1 MSSNCPTHV
10 SLPPESILKAVI
22 SVSQMARMVNL
33 SRSRF
38 YSLIEEGIFPRPIY
52 LIRTRRPVFNAEM
65 QAACLAVRQRGIG
78 FETGEPILFYEPRG
92 NSKRPP
98 SISLAR
104 KKKPKAKDKTLIPP
118 EIARLIDGLKQLG
131 LNDQNPSAVA
141 SAIADCYPDG
151 TEGVESGAI
160 LAAVYR
166 NLRARK

>member
-1 MSSNCPTHV
+1 MTASCPNPA
-10 SLPPESILKAVI
+10 SMPPESSLKAVI
-22 SVSQMARMVNL
+22 SVSQMARMVSL

-38 YSLIEEGIFPRPIY
+38 YSLMEQGIFPRPLY
-52 LIRTRRPVFNAEM
+52 LIRTRRPVYNAEM

-92 NSKRPP
+92 SSKGSS

-104 KKKPKAKDKTLIPP
+104 KKKPKAKVKTVVDPVV
-118 EIARLIDGLKQLG
+118 ARLIDGLKQLG
-131 LNDQNPSAVA
+131 LNDLKPTVVA
-141 SAIADCYPDG
+141 SALADCYSDG

-166 NLRARK
+166 RLRTQN